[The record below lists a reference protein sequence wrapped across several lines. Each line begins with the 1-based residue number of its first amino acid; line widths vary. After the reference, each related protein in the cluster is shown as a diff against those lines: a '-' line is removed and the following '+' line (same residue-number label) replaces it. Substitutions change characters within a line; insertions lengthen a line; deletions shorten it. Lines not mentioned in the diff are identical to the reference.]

1 MFEVELKA
9 VVDDLDLRRQRMD
22 AAGAE
27 LTFEGRL
34 SDKRYDLPSRALAQ
48 RDEVLRVR
56 RYETTDSVQAH
67 VDWKGPTDSA
77 GAYKVREEISTVV
90 ADFKGLSSILEKLG
104 YVVTREID
112 RRVVQYRCGAATV
125 RFEVYPRMDVLV
137 EVEGEPP
144 VIEDAIAA
152 LGMLRGEFTTERLA
166 VFVDRF
172 ERRTGVRAAISDRE
186 LVGDYALREAEGSSG
201 LG

>member
-9 VVDDLDLRRQRMD
+9 VVDDLDLRRERME
-22 AAGAE
+22 AADAE

-34 SDKRYDLPSRALAQ
+34 VDRRYDLPSRELAQ

-56 RYETTDSVQAH
+56 SYETPESVRTH

-77 GAYKVREEISTVV
+77 GAYKVREEISTIVD
-90 ADFKGLSSILEKLG
+90 DFDGLAAILHKLG

-112 RRVVQYRCGAATV
+112 RKVIQYRLGAATV
-125 RFEVYPRMDVLV
+125 RFEVYPRMDILV

-144 VIEDAIAA
+144 VIEEAIGV
-152 LGMLRGEFTTERLA
+152 LGMLRGEFTTERLRA
-166 VFVDRF
+166 FVDRF

-186 LVGDYALREAEGSSG
+186 LMGDYDLREAEI
-201 LG
+201 

>member
-9 VVDDLDLRRQRMD
+9 VVDDLDVRRKRLE

-34 SDKRYDLPSRALAQ
+34 VDRRYDLPSRELAQ

-56 RYETTDSVQAH
+56 SYETPESVRTH
-67 VDWKGPTDSA
+67 IDWKGPTDSV

-90 ADFKGLSSILEKLG
+90 EDFEGLSAILEKLG

-112 RRVVQYRCGAATV
+112 RQVVQYRLAAATV
-125 RFEVYPRMDVLV
+125 RFEIYPRMDMLV

-144 VIEDAIAA
+144 VIEEAIGA
-152 LGMLRGEFTTERLA
+152 LGMLRGEFTTERLRA
-166 VFVDRF
+166 FVDRF

-186 LVGDYALREAEGSSG
+186 LMGDYGLREAES
-201 LG
+201 